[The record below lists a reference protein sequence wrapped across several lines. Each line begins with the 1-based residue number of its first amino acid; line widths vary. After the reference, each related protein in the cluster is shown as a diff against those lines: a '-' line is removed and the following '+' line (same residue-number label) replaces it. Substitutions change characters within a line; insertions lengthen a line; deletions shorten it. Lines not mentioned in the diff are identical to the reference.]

1 MIKLFKIGK
10 ISMKNLKWKKQLS
23 KQDKL
28 ILVKFHMNRYQKLK
42 IKMEK

>member
-10 ISMKNLKWKKQLS
+10 ISMKNFRWKKQFS